1 VSETEAARHLR
12 LFAERN
18 GFAVELLSGNDP
30 YWIEGADAAF
40 DGRVEVIRLT
50 EHGRF
55 GNIFY
60 QILHAVLLARQL
72 GVATVALFPFT
83 GGPPVGR
90 HLVDGLTFDVGPA
103 SRSAAPT
110 LVGHFFNSYVFQ
122 SALTGYRAEALM
134 AAVDRVMR
142 PLFAHLSSDGQAG
155 DLDTAVLNLRGGDV
169 FAGRELPGWYV
180 QPPVSYYIRAA
191 LFAREAHGVSKVVIV
206 SEDDRNPAVGIA
218 AQALEHAGMA
228 VSRHSVGFAED
239 IRLLLNA
246 SHLVTPFGTL
256 CEALGM
262 LSTHLRSY
270 TAFRQFESHRHLHM
284 RRASMPLSV
293 LRAHG
298 VTPVRIIDRGLSY
311 IPLLSWDRSEE
322 QLDLLRRFPM
332 DRLHVDI
339 PDDDADDACF
349 AAFTPSGVTS
359 AATEAYGLRRAL
371 VSLHAHRDTE
381 LRSAAEALSVAQAA
395 RSRAETETR
404 SVRMEMQAAVQSA
417 QQTAWQDVTVARAE
431 FSRVA
436 AERAAIHCSLS
447 WRVTA
452 PLRRISGALRGTL
465 RKWRPQS

>member
-1 VSETEAARHLR
+1 
-12 LFAERN
+12 
-18 GFAVELLSGNDP
+18 
-30 YWIEGADAAF
+30 
-40 DGRVEVIRLT
+40 
-50 EHGRF
+50 
-55 GNIFY
+55 
-60 QILHAVLLARQL
+60 
-72 GVATVALFPFT
+72 
-83 GGPPVGR
+83 
-90 HLVDGLTFDVGPA
+90 
-103 SRSAAPT
+103 
-110 LVGHFFNSYVFQ
+110 
-122 SALTGYRAEALM
+122 
-134 AAVDRVMR
+134 
-142 PLFAHLSSDGQAG
+142 
-155 DLDTAVLNLRGGDV
+155 
-169 FAGRELPGWYV
+169 
-180 QPPVSYYIRAA
+180 
-191 LFAREAHGVSKVVIV
+191 
-206 SEDDRNPAVGIA
+206 
-218 AQALEHAGMA
+218 
-228 VSRHSVGFAED
+228 
-239 IRLLLNA
+239 
-246 SHLVTPFGTL
+246 
-256 CEALGM
+256 M

-311 IPLLSWDRSEE
+311 IPPLSWDRSEE

-371 VSLHAHRDTE
+371 VSLHADREAT
-381 LRSAAEALSVAQAA
+381 LRGAAEALSVAQAA
-395 RSRAETETR
+395 RSRAEAETR